1 MGTAPTT
8 GKQPIQI
15 GLDYVIDLN
24 GKVQV
29 IITRDGEQVSALTL
43 QNRDE
48 IVFFSPQGATVE
60 VDLSAPPKAYNPD
73 KSINSNLVTV
83 TQDATG
89 KSQTRNCTF
98 TLNGKTVKSGVEMDP

>member
-1 MGTAPTT
+1 MGTATTT
-8 GKQPIQI
+8 GKKPMQI
-15 GLDYVIDLN
+15 GLDYAIDLN

-43 QNRDE
+43 QNGDE

-60 VDLSAPPKAYNPD
+60 VDLSAPPKAYHPD
-73 KSINSNLVTV
+73 KSIDRNVVTV
-83 TQDATG
+83 TQNATG
-89 KSQTRNCTF
+89 KPHTRHCTF